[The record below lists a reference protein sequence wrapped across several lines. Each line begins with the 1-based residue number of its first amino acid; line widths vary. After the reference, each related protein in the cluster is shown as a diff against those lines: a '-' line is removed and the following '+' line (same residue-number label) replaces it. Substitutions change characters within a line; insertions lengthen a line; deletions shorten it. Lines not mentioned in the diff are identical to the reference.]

1 LDRSNP
7 DTADVAIIG
16 GGAIGCSIAFE
27 LAGRGHRVVVI
38 ERDQPGRAA
47 TWAAAGMLSP
57 LGETPPDSTFAAL
70 ARASL
75 LAYPA
80 FLSRIKDVGGD
91 TVEFA
96 APGKLEVAFDEKEA
110 SRLRAFCAINNLAFL
125 AGADARGLVP
135 SLSERVTGAARFP
148 DDALVD
154 PRALGQ
160 SLWRACIA
168 RGVRFRLGETVT
180 AIRANGAAVTGVL
193 TAAGEISAA
202 KVVLAAG
209 AWSGVVEGLTR
220 PASVMPV
227 RGQMLALQC
236 SEPPFGQL
244 LQSDHC
250 YMIPRAGARVLVG
263 ATVERVG
270 FDPRTTAEG
279 VQGLLHAAIEMVPA
293 LGQAELSEVWT
304 GFRPGTPDDLPILG
318 ADPGIVGL
326 YYATGHYRNGIL
338 LAPITATVMAD
349 LIEGKPAT
357 FDLAE
362 FRPNRFLD
370 SNERTPEA
378 SQIRGTATGRSAQS
392 T

>member
-1 LDRSNP
+1 LDRP
-7 DTADVAIIG
+7 RADTADVVIIG
-16 GGAIGCSIAFE
+16 GGAIGCSIAFD
-27 LAGRGHRVVVI
+27 LAGRGHQVLVI

-57 LGETPPDSTFAAL
+57 LGETPPESTFASL

-80 FLSRIKDVGGD
+80 FLSRITDASGAP
-91 TVEFA
+91 VEFA

-110 SRLRAFCAINNLAFL
+110 SRLRAFCAVNKLAFL
-125 AGADARGLVP
+125 AGENARGLVP
-135 SLSERVTGAARFP
+135 VLSERVTGAAHFP

-180 AIRANGAAVTGVL
+180 AVRADGAAVSGVA
-193 TAAGEISAA
+193 TFAGEIGAA

-209 AWSGVVEGLTR
+209 AWSGAIEGITR
-220 PASVMPV
+220 PAAVMPV

-250 YMIPRAGARVLVG
+250 YLIPRAGARVLVG

-293 LGQAELSEVWT
+293 LSQAELSEVWT

-338 LAPITATVMAD
+338 LAPITAKLVAD

-362 FRPNRFLD
+362 FRPNRFSD
-370 SNERTPEA
+370 SDERNTEA
-378 SQIRGTATGRSAQS
+378 SQIRGTATGRSARS